1 MTEGYK
7 DFKCVIVDDDPQN
20 ILLMEH
26 ILNTYF
32 ENDFSVVGTFVDA
45 REALKFI
52 NQNPIDAV
60 FLDVEMPELNG
71 FDLIEASN
79 DQYDAKII
87 LVSSHDHY
95 ALKAFKHS
103 VFDYLVKPV
112 TIKDMS
118 DCLKKLNKDRQKQL
132 ENEIQTKDNILLV
145 NRQDKTIFLDI
156 NQISRLEA
164 AGSYTDIYLCD
175 GSKISSTKKINH
187 FEGILNQFP
196 FYKLHRSHLVNLNK
210 IKEILKYEGDG
221 LVVMQDG
228 SKIEISRAKKDEFLR
243 SIMREKKV

>member
-1 MTEGYK
+1 MTQEFTGYRS
-7 DFKCVIVDDDPQN
+7 VIVDDDPQN
-20 ILLMEH
+20 ILLLEH
-26 ILNTYF
+26 ILSTYF
-32 ENDFSVVGTFVDA
+32 GNDFSISGTFTDA
-45 REALKFI
+45 PVALKFI
-52 NQNPIDAV
+52 NDQPIDVV

-71 FDLIEASN
+71 FELIEASK
-79 DQYDAKII
+79 DLYSVKII
-87 LVSSHDHY
+87 LVTSHDHY

-112 TIKDMS
+112 SIKDMS
-118 DCLKKLNKDRQKQL
+118 DCLKKLNKDRQKQS
-132 ENEIQTKDNILLV
+132 ENEVQTMDNILLV

-156 NQISRLEA
+156 HQISRLEA
-164 AGSYTDIYLCD
+164 AGSYTDIYLSD

-187 FEGILNQFP
+187 FEAILNQFP

-243 SIMREKKV
+243 AIMREKKV

>member
-1 MTEGYK
+1 MTQKFTGYRS
-7 DFKCVIVDDDPQN
+7 VIVDDDPQN
-20 ILLMEH
+20 ILLLEH
-26 ILNTYF
+26 ILSTYF
-32 ENDFSVVGTFVDA
+32 GNDFSISGTFTDA
-45 REALKFI
+45 PVALKFI
-52 NQNPIDAV
+52 NDQPIDVV

-71 FDLIEASN
+71 FELIEASK
-79 DQYDAKII
+79 DLYSVKII
-87 LVSSHDHY
+87 LVTSHDHY

-112 TIKDMS
+112 SIKDMS
-118 DCLKKLNKDRQKQL
+118 DCLKKLNKDRQKQS
-132 ENEIQTKDNILLV
+132 ENEVQTMDNILLV

-156 NQISRLEA
+156 HQISRLEA
-164 AGSYTDIYLCD
+164 AGSYTDIYLSD

-187 FEGILNQFP
+187 FEAILNQFP

-243 SIMREKKV
+243 AIMREKKV